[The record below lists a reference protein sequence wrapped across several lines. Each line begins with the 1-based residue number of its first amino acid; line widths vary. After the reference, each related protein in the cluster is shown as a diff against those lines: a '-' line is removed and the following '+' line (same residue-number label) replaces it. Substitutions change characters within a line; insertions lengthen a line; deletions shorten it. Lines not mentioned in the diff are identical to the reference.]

1 MLRTETVSF
10 GRIVRTHCTKNLASA
25 ALVRHR
31 QFCHV
36 AVSCQ
41 VAVSCADNRPS
52 RLAANRPPSRPA
64 RCEALVLALG
74 LILLASGG
82 TAAAQPA
89 VFPVKPVRIIIPFA
103 PGGHSDIISRTVSQ
117 KMSEQWGQP
126 VVYDNRGGAGGTLGI
141 EAVVRAPADGYT
153 IGAGS
158 QSALSIAQHLYAR
171 LPYDPLKEIQGVVTL
186 VLTPYVVALNS
197 RVPAKSM
204 ADLVKIAKSKPLRLS
219 FGSSGAGSISHIAA
233 ASMRPRWWR

>member
-1 MLRTETVSF
+1 MPLCSA
-10 GRIVRTHCTKNLASA
+10 NLATSQA
-25 ALVRHR
+25 A
-31 QFCHV
+31 
-36 AVSCQ
+36 
-41 VAVSCADNRPS
+41 S
-52 RLAANRPPSRPA
+52 RAANRPA

-103 PGGHSDIISRTVSQ
+103 PGGQSDIISRTVGQ
-117 KMSEQWGQP
+117 RMSEQWGQP